1 MKWVFFATVVLNVAL
16 GVFLYLHNTRPNPDA
31 RLPALQMNAE
41 QIRIVDP
48 RELPARPQASAC
60 LEWRSF
66 GVAELKR
73 AQDLLEP
80 LALGERVQTREV
92 TVTTNWWAYMPPQ
105 GSQRLMERKAREL
118 RDIGITDFFPITQ
131 PGQWRYAITL
141 GSFATEQGARA
152 FLARPGRAH
161 RRSRRTRTTPHPH
174 RTPHPRSHRPAIGAD
189 PRTRGAIPGNRTPC
203 NGVPFV
209 RGGDVPAVNRP
220 RKGGNPMRMRGG
232 RVQACRYCRRVP
244 DGTATSA
251 KRESSCEGIPG
262 NRYLQ

>member
-1 MKWVFFATVVLNVAL
+1 MKWVFLATVVLNVAL

-92 TVTTNWWAYMPPQ
+92 SVTTNWWVYMPPQ
-105 GSQRLMERKAREL
+105 GSQRLMERKAAEL
-118 RDIGITDFFPITQ
+118 RSLGITDYFPITQ

-152 FLARPGRAH
+152 FFERLQGQGVRTAEVGQRELRVTHTALLIRDPTAQQSVQLVELANNFPGTELRATECP
-161 RRSRRTRTTPHPH
+161 S
-174 RTPHPRSHRPAIGAD
+174 
-189 PRTRGAIPGNRTPC
+189 
-203 NGVPFV
+203 
-209 RGGDVPAVNRP
+209 
-220 RKGGNPMRMRGG
+220 
-232 RVQACRYCRRVP
+232 
-244 DGTATSA
+244 
-251 KRESSCEGIPG
+251 
-262 NRYLQ
+262 